1 MALSVS
7 VTRTDTVGRYTK
19 YKTGTITFDSSYATG
34 GEALSAS
41 NCGLSAKVEFLSA
54 TNAAGY
60 IFEYDYT
67 NGKLKAYYP
76 SKSGTITSPGLPGA
90 EVAASTDLSGVTCR
104 FIAFGY

>member
-7 VTRTDTVGRYTK
+7 ITRTDTVGRYTK

-34 GEALSAS
+34 GETLSAS
-41 NCGLSAKVEFLSA
+41 ACGFPSKVEFIQA
-54 TNAAGY
+54 TNSAGY

-67 NGKLKAYYP
+67 NGKLKAYYT
-76 SKSGTITSPGLPGA
+76 SKSGTITSPGLPGP
-90 EVAASTDLSGVTCR
+90 EVAASTDLSSVTCR

>member
-34 GEALSAS
+34 GETLSAS
-41 NCGLSAKVEFLSA
+41 NCGLSSKVEFFSA
-54 TNAAGY
+54 TNASGY
-60 IFEYDYT
+60 IFEYDYA

-90 EVAASTDLSGVTCR
+90 EVAASTDLSAVTCR